1 MMANPAAK
9 YCTGFMNEAARLS
22 REGGN
27 LLTLVHAIWRDSLHL
42 NVHHEVLYIGVTS
55 DLFTRI
61 PEHIMKVHPNSFT
74 AKYNCNKLVYYE
86 TFGRIED
93 AIAREKQLKK
103 WNRSWKNKLISDF
116 TPGWKNLFIGL

>member
-1 MMANPAAK
+1 MQ
-9 YCTGFMNEAARLS
+9 Y
-22 REGGN
+22 GGTVYI
-27 LLTLVHAIWRDSLHL
+27 LT

-61 PEHIMKVHPNSFT
+61 PEHIMKVYPNSFT

-93 AIAREKQLKK
+93 AIAREKRLKK
-103 WNRSWKNKLISDF
+103 WNRSWKNKLISDMN
-116 TPGWKNLFIGL
+116 PEWKDLFIGL

>member
-1 MMANPAAK
+1 MQ
-9 YCTGFMNEAARLS
+9 S
-22 REGGN
+22 GGTVYT
-27 LLTLVHAIWRDSLHL
+27 LT
-42 NVHHEVLYIGVTS
+42 NVHHEGLYIGVAS

-61 PEHIMKVHPNSFT
+61 PEHITKVYPNSFT

-116 TPGWKNLFIGL
+116 KPVWKDLFVGL